1 MQKTNKTRL
10 LSLLF
15 LLTWLTTAW
24 AQAPSIQEGTILHCF
39 DWKYSDIKAELDNIK
54 KAGFTAVQTSPAQT
68 NNTDTLMWYDL
79 YRPHNTEV
87 GPNPL
92 GTKEE
97 LKALCDGTCQRSQGN
112 C

>member
-1 MQKTNKTRL
+1 MADNCMAQA
-10 LSLLF
+10 LLF
-15 LLTWLTTAW
+15 R
-24 AQAPSIQEGTILHCF
+24 EGTILHYF

-54 KAGFTAVQTSPAQT
+54 RLASQPQTSPAQT

-97 LKALCDGTCQRSQGN
+97 LKPFVMPHMPKVSR
-112 C
+112 

>member
-1 MQKTNKTRL
+1 MHGHKP
-10 LSLLF
+10 LLF
-15 LLTWLTTAW
+15 RKEPSFTA
-24 AQAPSIQEGTILHCF
+24 F

-97 LKALCDGTCQRSQGN
+97 LKALCDAAHAKGRQGN